1 MWKKFLAASAV
12 ASGIVGLLGGGSAF
26 AVTELHPNYVFGQSI
41 SMYSGSVDVCVRK
54 TGGYSGD
61 SIIADIRGTNYEKQI
76 VFGNFAD
83 DSSCVLVE
91 DLPIDAEL
99 KYVTSMGINNL
110 MYMETIENDHQT
122 LELSLDDA
130 TTVNKYLRSYGST
143 SRRIGKSTYEIQFDA
158 NGGEGT
164 MAAMTNLTPN
174 TNVVLTSNDLT
185 RTDYRFKNWN
195 TEADGSGDSY
205 EDSATVNFATAG
217 IKRLYAQWT
226 PVVARLDYGMTVNVK
241 IKKMSGNTGDV
252 SYRTPDNKIKAIKRS
267 DTLPSGFNTNSAD
280 NKLSS
285 YNSLLD
291 IYAWFDD
298 TDRDLDGE
306 GDGTLYFYSDAEIIK
321 GYGNSQT
328 MFYRLDSL
336 TDISGLAE
344 IDMSEVSSIRY
355 TFSSC
360 DSLTDLSPIA
370 NWDVS
375 NVEDMHGLFSSSNN
389 ISDISPLATWNT
401 SKVKDMAQL
410 FSGLKLDDISS
421 LRTTQRDGYVSWDVS
436 KVENF
441 YDIFARNLNLSD
453 ISVLSSWDT
462 RSAQNMNSMFDGTGI
477 NNIDALSGFNT
488 SNVTRM
494 NGMFANTQS
503 LNNIDGASGWDT
515 SKVEDMSY
523 MFNDSYIADI
533 SGVTEWDV
541 SSVEDMD
548 SMFRRLSSSSAPSL
562 SDISPVSKWNT
573 SSVKITRYMFYGVGI
588 ANIGPLRTTQRNG
601 YVSWDVSNVEDMSSM
616 FASNE
621 HTLTDISPIDNWDT
635 SNVENMS
642 SLFSGDQIADIS
654 MLTVTQRDGYVSWDM
669 SKVKNIGGMFSYNGV
684 LSDISVLATWD
695 TSGVTNMS
703 ALFSSCVSIHD
714 FSPIAAWN
722 TSNVT
727 RMGDMFQ
734 KTEITNVDFLRT
746 TQRDGYI
753 SWDVSKVESMSSMF
767 WNDYGLTDISA
778 LESWDVSSVTDMSS
792 MFTYSYYLSDL
803 SPIYNWAVNASTKMT
818 NMFMSIN
825 SSAVLPN
832 WYHE

>member
-1 MWKKFLAASAV
+1 MWKKIFAASAAAV
-12 ASGIVGLLGGGSAF
+12 GIAGILG
-26 AVTELHPNYVFGQSI
+26 
-41 SMYSGSVDVCVRK
+41 SGSVFAAETPYNGEVIDIATTSPSICVDALLAAD
-54 TGGYSGD
+54 YSGEPIVAYMWND
-61 SIIADIRGTNYEKQI
+61 NYSRQI
-76 VFGNFAD
+76 VFD
-83 DSSCVLVE
+83 DFGRVNCLMRPTVPSGTKLRFVI
-91 DLPIDAEL
+91 P
-99 KYVTSMGINNL
+99 MGIKNPTLSVSDDGRYELDVKDVSNN
-110 MYMETIENDHQT
+110 
-122 LELSLDDA
+122 
-130 TTVNKYLRSYGST
+130 YLRSYGST

-205 EDSATVNFATAG
+205 EDGATVNFATAG

-241 IKKMSGNTGDV
+241 MKKLSGNTGDV
-252 SYRTPDNKIKAIKRS
+252 SNSTPDNKIKAIKRS

-291 IYAWFDD
+291 VYAWFDN

-328 MFYRLDSL
+328 MFDSLDSL

-375 NVEDMHGLFSSSNN
+375 NVKDMHGLFSWSNN

-441 YDIFARNLNLSD
+441 YDTFGGNRNLSD

-477 NNIDALSGFNT
+477 DNIDALSDFNT
-488 SNVTRM
+488 SNVMRM
-494 NGMFANTQS
+494 NGMFNDTKS

-515 SKVEDMSY
+515 SKVKDMSY
-523 MFNDSYIADI
+523 MFDGSYVTDI
-533 SGVTEWDV
+533 SGVTEWDT
-541 SSVEDMD
+541 SSVENMD
-548 SMFRRLSSSSAPSL
+548 GMFRRLSSSAPSL

-573 SSVKITRYMFYGVGI
+573 SSVKITRRMFYGVSI
-588 ANIGPLRTTQRNG
+588 VNVDPLRTTQRNG

-616 FASNE
+616 FANE
-621 HTLTDISPIDNWDT
+621 PTLTDISSIDNWDT

-642 SLFSGDQIADIS
+642 SLFSGAQIADIS
-654 MLTVTQRDGYVSWDM
+654 MLTATQRDGYVSWDM
-669 SKVKNIGGMFSYNGV
+669 SKVKDIGSMFSDNGV

-695 TSGVTNMS
+695 TSGVTIMS
-703 ALFSSCVSIHD
+703 SLFSSCVSIHD

-727 RMGDMFQ
+727 QMGGMFL

-746 TQRDGYI
+746 TQRDGYV
-753 SWDVSKVESMSSMF
+753 SWDVSKVESMSRMF
-767 WNDYGLTDISA
+767 WNDYRLTDISA
-778 LESWDVSSVTDMSS
+778 LESWNVSSVTDMSS

-803 SPIYNWAVNASTKMT
+803 SPIYNWAVNTSTTMT

-825 SSAVLPN
+825 GSAVLPA